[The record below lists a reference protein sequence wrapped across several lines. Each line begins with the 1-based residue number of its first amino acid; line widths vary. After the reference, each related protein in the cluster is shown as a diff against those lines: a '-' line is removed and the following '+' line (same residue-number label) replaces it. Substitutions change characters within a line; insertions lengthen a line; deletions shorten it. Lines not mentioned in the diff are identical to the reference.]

1 MKRLFF
7 MMVMAVMAAAP
18 MWAQSKV
25 KRPETF
31 NYQRA
36 MESYANRN
44 YDEAMSY
51 FQKEIQENSKNGY
64 AYSWMA
70 NICLSKEEYGKGLSL
85 ANKSIQY
92 LPSKDKEFVC
102 AAYGV
107 RANLYLAMTDTLK
120 AISDMDAALKI
131 DPKCE
136 DMIEKRADTYWS
148 MGNYEQS
155 NADYIQLISINETN
169 AMGHMGYGRNLMEQ
183 KKWSEAAEQF
193 SYVTK
198 MYSDYASG
206 FSFLAQCQI
215 GEKNWKDAVDNI
227 IKALAIDQD
236 RKAFFLM
243 QNDDTTFSTLMIA
256 KLKVQQNK
264 EPGESSWPYD
274 IAIVYENQKK
284 YIKAIEMYQKA
295 YELDPASVIAERISN
310 CYSSIGAQDKA
321 LEYIDLAYSL
331 DSTDYDLV
339 SEKADILYYSG
350 DIKGAISQLDKYVE
364 QYPDFYG
371 GYYRRGFYKDNAG
384 MVDDAIEDYTMAVTL
399 DSTYYYAYLGRADQY
414 IKKGMT
420 EEAIRDYRMVT
431 KLDTIPSTNSCAF
444 YAFLALGENNKSI
457 EYIDSCL
464 NKFPED
470 NGTYYDACCL
480 YSRMGE
486 TEKAISYLK
495 KAFEKGFRSFSHL
508 EVDDDIDAIRN
519 ISEYKSLVQEYKDKF
534 ASEVEGLSIDVHTTS
549 SVAEDST
556 EIPFTKDYGNTCTV
570 KCSINELPLNF
581 VFDTG
586 ASDVSL
592 SQVEATFM
600 MKNGYLTKQDVI
612 GKQYYSD
619 ANGNINEGTVINLK
633 HVNFGGIELTNVKAS
648 VVKNQ
653 KAPLLL
659 GQSVFQK
666 LGKIEIDNEK
676 KVLKV
681 TRKIK

>member
-1 MKRLFF
+1 
-7 MMVMAVMAAAP
+7 MMVMAVIAIAP
-18 MWAQSKV
+18 MWAQTKV

-36 MESYANRN
+36 LEAYANRN

-51 FQKEIQENSKNGY
+51 FQKETQENEKNGY

-70 NICLSKEEYGKGLSL
+70 NICLSKEEYGSGLSL
-85 ANKSIQY
+85 ANKSLKYI
-92 LPSKDKEFVC
+92 PSKDKEFIC

-107 RANLYLAMTDTLK
+107 RANIYLALKDTIK
-120 AISDMDAALKI
+120 AIGDMDAALKI

-136 DMIEKRADTYWS
+136 DMIEKRADTYWA
-148 MGNYEQS
+148 MGKYEQS
-155 NADYIQLISINETN
+155 NADYQSLIAINETN

-183 KKWSEAAEQF
+183 KKWNEAKEQF
-193 SYVTK
+193 LCVTK
-198 MYSDYASG
+198 MYTDYASG

-215 GEKNWKDAVDNI
+215 NDKEWKDAVDNI

-236 RKAFFLM
+236 RKAFLLM
-243 QNDDTTFSTLMIA
+243 QNDNITFATLMIA
-256 KLKVQQNK
+256 KLKAQQNK
-264 EPGESSWPYD
+264 EPSESSWPYN
-274 IAIVYENQKK
+274 IAVIYENQKK
-284 YIKAIEMYQKA
+284 YAKAIEMYQKA
-295 YELDPASVIAERISN
+295 HDLDASSTTAERISC
-310 CYSSIGAQDKA
+310 CYSSMGMQKEA
-321 LEYIDLAYSL
+321 LEYIDLASSL

-339 SEKADILYYSG
+339 AEKADILYYSG
-350 DIKGAISQLDKYVE
+350 DAKGAIAQLDKYVE
-364 QYPDFYG
+364 HYPDYYG
-371 GYYRRGFYKDNAG
+371 GYYRRGFFKDNAG

-414 IKKGMT
+414 MKKGMK
-420 EEAIRDYRMVT
+420 ELALSDYKKVIE
-431 KLDTIPSTNSCAF
+431 LDTIPTTSSCAF
-444 YAFLALGENNKSI
+444 YAFLAIDEKEKGIAYL
-457 EYIDSCL
+457 DSCL
-464 NKFPED
+464 NKFPDDE
-470 NGTYYDACCL
+470 GTYYDACCF
-480 YSRMGE
+480 YSRMGD
-486 TEKAISYLK
+486 TKKAITYLK
-495 KAFEKGFRSFSHL
+495 TAFEKGYRSFFHMDY
-508 EVDDDIDAIRN
+508 DDDVDPIRN
-519 ISEYKSLVQEYKDKF
+519 LPEYKALVKEYKNKF
-534 ASEVEGLSIDVHTTS
+534 STELKEVSTS
-549 SVAEDST
+549 SKTSVPTTVKMDTT
-556 EIPFTKDYGNTCTV
+556 EIPFTKDSGNTCTV

-619 ANGNINEGTVINLK
+619 ANGNVNEGTVLNLK

-653 KAPLLL
+653 RAPLLL

-681 TRKIK
+681 THRAK